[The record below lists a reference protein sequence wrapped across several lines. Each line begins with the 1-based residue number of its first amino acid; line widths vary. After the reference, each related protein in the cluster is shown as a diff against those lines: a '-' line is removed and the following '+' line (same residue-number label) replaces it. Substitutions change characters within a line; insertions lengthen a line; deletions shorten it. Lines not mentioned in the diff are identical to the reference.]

1 MVFTNAPISAQSGL
15 RSRTSRVNPAGSRRD
30 VQTVECKNNRNCSNA
45 VNQPKSHGSHLILRP
60 ARRSNDHER
69 HRA

>member
-1 MVFTNAPISAQSGL
+1 MVFTNAPISAQSRL

-30 VQTVECKNNRNCSNA
+30 VQTVSLNHAKNQRKVVYA
-45 VNQPKSHGSHLILRP
+45 
-60 ARRSNDHER
+60 R